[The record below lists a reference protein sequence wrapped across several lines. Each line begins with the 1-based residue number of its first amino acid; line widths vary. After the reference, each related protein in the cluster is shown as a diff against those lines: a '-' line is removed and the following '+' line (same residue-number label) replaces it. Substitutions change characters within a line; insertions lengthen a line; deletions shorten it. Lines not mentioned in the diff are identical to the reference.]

1 VKNLIWLAD
10 MSTNG
15 FMSGPNGELDWAGAN
30 MDDQSWK
37 DAFEL
42 LNTVDAALFGRVTY
56 KDFENYWLSAG
67 TNPETPKNE
76 RDFLPGLRRAVVA
89 GKGSSTGLHA
99 GEEIAFSI
107 GRFSASGAVAHREAA
122 ENPTNN
128 CLQAIAGNR
137 LRIVL
142 LH

>member
-10 MSTNG
+10 MSMNG

-37 DAFEL
+37 DVFEL

-76 RDFLPGLRRAVVA
+76 RDFSAWITESRCRGQ
-89 GKGSSTGLHA
+89 GQLHR
-99 GEEIAFSI
+99 IARWRGDSLFD
-107 GRFSASGAVAHREAA
+107 R
-122 ENPTNN
+122 
-128 CLQAIAGNR
+128 
-137 LRIVL
+137 
-142 LH
+142 